1 MTEIT
6 DTAINKA
13 AGIVFFDGACG
24 ACSTGATRLESL
36 LGRRG
41 FLFLPLQWPQATAL
55 THLSEDELRREMKLR
70 LADGRILG
78 GVDALLHLARTVT
91 WARPI
96 AWVAGLGFLR
106 RYLAR
111 AYERLARN
119 RYRLSSA
126 CRLDRHD
133 HTRIVPWLIASA
145 LIALACAARRFVAPW
160 IDMWIIAAAIFA
172 SLKLL
177 SWWPLRFHAS
187 HIRTIGY
194 LFASATLDAKRFFAS
209 TAPSDPTAKQAI
221 RAAGFAF
228 LGATLFW
235 CVARMLPLAHPAL
248 VAWTGM
254 IGVVLMLH
262 FGLLQLL
269 SLAWRNAGID
279 CGLVM
284 NKPLRATSLADFWA
298 RWNLPFTT
306 WAFDTVF
313 RPLRRFS
320 VSLAT
325 IATFFVS
332 GLIHDLAISVPA
344 GAGFGRPTLY
354 FLIQGAVILVDRKWR
369 LPRFLRRVYAL
380 IVLIAPVPLLFHPP
394 FIHNVVL
401 PMMSALGALGKELP

>member
-1 MTEIT
+1 
-6 DTAINKA
+6 
-13 AGIVFFDGACG
+13 
-24 ACSTGATRLESL
+24 
-36 LGRRG
+36 
-41 FLFLPLQWPQATAL
+41 
-55 THLSEDELRREMKLR
+55 
-70 LADGRILG
+70 
-78 GVDALLHLARTVT
+78 
-91 WARPI
+91 
-96 AWVAGLGFLR
+96 
-106 RYLAR
+106 
-111 AYERLARN
+111 
-119 RYRLSSA
+119 
-126 CRLDRHD
+126 
-133 HTRIVPWLIASA
+133 
-145 LIALACAARRFVAPW
+145 
-160 IDMWIIAAAIFA
+160 
-172 SLKLL
+172 
-177 SWWPLRFHAS
+177 
-187 HIRTIGY
+187 
-194 LFASATLDAKRFFAS
+194 
-209 TAPSDPTAKQAI
+209 
-221 RAAGFAF
+221 
-228 LGATLFW
+228 
-235 CVARMLPLAHPAL
+235 MLPLAHPSL

-269 SLAWRNAGID
+269 SLVWRKAGID

-369 LPRFLRRVYAL
+369 LAPFLRRVFAL
-380 IVLIAPVPLLFHPP
+380 VVLIAPVPLLFHPP